1 MNKDRRSTVK
11 KSVFAVIVLL
21 LLIALIGGTYARYSS
36 TTNGSGDMQVAKW
49 AVKVNGTDISK
60 ASTDVTLDFNLV
72 DGTTNVV
79 PDRIAPGKTATA
91 YIEIDL
97 TGTEVSVDFSCVL
110 AENAAE
116 LQRVFGSDYADKVK
130 VVTGTPVISDDATN
144 MILSDDKKYITVGNA
159 AMSGKVTVPITL
171 TWTDRNTDAGNADDS
186 TIGNTANT
194 LSIPVTVTVAQKV

>member
-36 TTNGSGDMQVAKW
+36 TTNVSGDIQVAKW
-49 AVKVNGTDISK
+49 AVKVNETDIST

-72 DGTTNVV
+72 DGTNVV
-79 PDRIAPGKTATA
+79 PDRIAPGKSATA

-110 AENAAE
+110 AENADE
-116 LQRVFGSDYADKVK
+116 LKSVFGDDYADKVT
-130 VVTGTPVISDDATN
+130 VETGTPAIANGATN
-144 MILSDDKKYITVGNA
+144 MTLSADGKYITVGNG

-171 TWTDRNTDAGNADDS
+171 TWTDRNTTAGNADDS
-186 TIGNTANT
+186 TIGNTADT